1 MQRKINKQTKFTSTN
16 SSASSSLLFFLLN
29 FDGRLLVFFLFFF
42 CCKVLFGFPFE
53 ETRDF
58 LFAMIHSNIN
68 HLYLIIDHEAKINHS
83 NVEKLR
89 CYTIHFVR
97 HLTMLKEPAFK
108 QDSGSVTFFSYFIG
122 QCHDNAKRVNQSQP
136 GREGGKPKHAANLLL
151 IVTFVSYHRRRNVT
165 SVSVVLEELFVKP
178 QHCTLS

>member
-1 MQRKINKQTKFTSTN
+1 M
-16 SSASSSLLFFLLN
+16 
-29 FDGRLLVFFLFFF
+29 
-42 CCKVLFGFPFE
+42 
-53 ETRDF
+53 
-58 LFAMIHSNIN
+58 
-68 HLYLIIDHEAKINHS
+68 
-83 NVEKLR
+83 EKLR

-122 QCHDNAKRVNQSQP
+122 QCYDNAKRVNQSQP

-178 QHCTLS
+178 QHCTLSQSKHDKEDGEMPTDCTSNSTDRGQSFLHSAHFVGTEEEALASKSYFIRTSFERKSSFTFEN